1 MGRSSSL
8 VKHLTS
14 ILLDKE
20 IRIVKPNGNKKPRV
34 IRRRKDVEWTKE
46 HHLNYC

>member
-20 IRIVKPNGNKKPRV
+20 IRIVKPNGNRNQEPLGEGRMWNGQKS
-34 IRRRKDVEWTKE
+34 IT
-46 HHLNYC
+46 